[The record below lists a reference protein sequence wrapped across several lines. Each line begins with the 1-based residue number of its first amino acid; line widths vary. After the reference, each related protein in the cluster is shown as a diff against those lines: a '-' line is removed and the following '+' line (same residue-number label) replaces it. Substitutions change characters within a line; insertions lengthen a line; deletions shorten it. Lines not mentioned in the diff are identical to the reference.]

1 MSIDLKK
8 MKHPFQPDWVR
19 TENDVRMFLELLDKN
34 KPDDVDV
41 KDWYPPIIYGIRI
54 NDEDVENYVKVA
66 SMEDIAE
73 NDYNLNI
80 PLYVEKII
88 EDNLPSVEE
97 AMADLKEAWNAAQK
111 SESVFKQKLK
121 EFII

>member
-8 MKHPFQPDWVR
+8 IKHPFQPDWVR
-19 TENDVRMFLELLDKN
+19 TENDVRMFIELLDKN

>member
-8 MKHPFQPDWVR
+8 IKHPFQPDWVR

>member
-8 MKHPFQPDWVR
+8 IKHPFQPDWVR
-19 TENDVRMFLELLDKN
+19 TENDVRMFIELLDKN

-121 EFII
+121 EFIK

>member
-1 MSIDLKK
+1 MDYNGYPYFLSGGNYLC
-8 MKHPFQPDWVR
+8 
-19 TENDVRMFLELLDKN
+19 ENIPWCIEN
-34 KPDDVDV
+34 
-41 KDWYPPIIYGIRI
+41 GIA
-54 NDEDVENYVKVA
+54 VSLGHQLA